1 MTITNQNIEN
11 IYQNIQKNLSL
22 NDQIRLAALL
32 LNNISQKN
40 ITAIDFKTYW
50 TEEDKQDIA
59 SFSSIYIDNF
69 ISEDEEESV

>member
-11 IYQNIQKNLSL
+11 IYQNILKNLSL